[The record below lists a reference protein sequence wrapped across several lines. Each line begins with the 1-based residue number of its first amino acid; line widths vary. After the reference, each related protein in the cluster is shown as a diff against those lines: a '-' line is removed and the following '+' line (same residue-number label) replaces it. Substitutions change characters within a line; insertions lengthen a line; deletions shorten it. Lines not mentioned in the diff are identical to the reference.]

1 MDKFSTICTMA
12 QSVTQL
18 GPFKL
23 PDNPGIKYVLWLNF
37 CFLQTVS
44 NCAEGSPMANQAACF
59 VAEALTDDN
68 DHRAVRAADYDPMGL
83 FDLS

>member
-1 MDKFSTICTMA
+1 MELS
-12 QSVTQL
+12 QREVVTEETCHPVFQVMQKCSQL
-18 GPFKL
+18 
-23 PDNPGIKYVLWLNF
+23 
-37 CFLQTVS
+37 FLQTVS

-68 DHRAVRAADYDPMGL
+68 DHRAARAADYDPMGL

>member
-1 MDKFSTICTMA
+1 MQKCS
-12 QSVTQL
+12 QL
-18 GPFKL
+18 
-23 PDNPGIKYVLWLNF
+23 
-37 CFLQTVS
+37 FLQTVS

-68 DHRAVRAADYDPMGL
+68 DHRAARAADYDPMGL